1 MIYLRG
7 HGEETYNN
15 GTLYW
20 YHSTF
25 FQTIGGMGLIGIIA
39 MSYEYIVRYRIIF
52 KGMKNDMFRIFM
64 FFGLLGYELYS
75 LIDCGTFL
83 PYPFVTLAMVLT
95 GIAEIHNLETKLEQ
109 KDVLLEEYKI
119 YLER

>member
-1 MIYLRG
+1 
-7 HGEETYNN
+7 
-15 GTLYW
+15 
-20 YHSTF
+20 
-25 FQTIGGMGLIGIIA
+25 MGLIGIIA